1 MPTIAR
7 LYSQLIFSTVSHI
20 LSFIPIFCTD
30 TDFFRSHDAD
40 ADDSGVVFDRKND
53 FLVSINRFAFDRAC
67 AKSVRTKTNPFL
79 PAAAADNGVARL
91 HLR

>member
-20 LSFIPIFCTD
+20 LSFYSDFLHRYR
-30 TDFFRSHDAD
+30 FFRSHDADADAD

-79 PAAAADNGVARL
+79 PAAAADNDVA
-91 HLR
+91 